1 MTMNVRWLIVAGV
14 SMMIAAGVL
23 VSAPAASAN
32 STMIERFS
40 GNHTSQSRNGL
51 TCRNSWYDT
60 YGGTSCAGNP
70 NQKWRLHVA
79 CQMQPDHKG
88 VWNYG
93 PGSDGFQC
101 SWAIDNAS
109 VEWG

>member
-1 MTMNVRWLIVAGV
+1 MFITVGV

-23 VSAPAASAN
+23 LSAPAASAN
-32 STMIERFS
+32 SGATEHFS

-51 TCRNSWYDT
+51 TCRNAWYDT
-60 YGGTSCAGNP
+60 YGGTSCAGNAA
-70 NQKWRLHVA
+70 QKWRLRVT

-93 PGSDGFQC
+93 SGSDGYEC
-101 SWAIDNAS
+101 TWGINNAS